1 MTQTRSAAI
10 SRKTN
15 ETDIELELTLG
26 SDAPSS
32 ISTGIGFLDHMLA
45 ALSKHAGFSLAL
57 RCAGDLDVDDHHSA
71 EDCALALGQAFDR
84 ALGDRAGIVRFG
96 SAYAPLDEALCRCVL
111 DFSGRPYASVNLD
124 LRRDMIGAIAC
135 ENITH
140 FFESFAI
147 AARCTLHLDLIRG
160 VNDHHKAEAGFKSC
174 ALALRQA
181 IAVRTGDVS
190 IPSTKGTLS

>member
-1 MTQTRSAAI
+1 MTQTRTAAI

-15 ETDIELELTLG
+15 ETDIELELALDSST
-26 SDAPSS
+26 PPS
-32 ISTGIGFLDHMLA
+32 ISTGIGFLDHMLT
-45 ALSKHAGFSLAL
+45 ALSKHAGCSLRL
-57 RCAGDLDVDDHHSA
+57 RCAGDLEIDDHHSA

-140 FFESFAI
+140 FFESFAM

-160 VNDHHKAEAGFKSC
+160 ANDHHKAEAGFKSF

-181 IAVRTGDVS
+181 IAVRTGDVG